1 MSVMESDSCAMVY
14 RALRI
19 MSLTQFHILEMFHS
33 VPGSRPLGLIS
44 VALKTKL
51 PAQAS
56 SCTFYS
62 FCLYPFLLFA
72 WVTLSIGNQL
82 NFYCQKP
89 LSSLCLW
96 RHLLLVTSSDLQ
108 ETSSSLLPSCVLD
121 CTWPCLHPN
130 HMHTDL
136 PSFL

>member
-1 MSVMESDSCAMVY
+1 MESDSCAMVY
-14 RALRI
+14 RALRM

-33 VPGSRPLGLIS
+33 VPGSRPLGLMS

-56 SCTFYS
+56 SCIFYS

-89 LSSLCLW
+89 LSSLCF
-96 RHLLLVTSSDLQ
+96 LLLFLFLESYLSTSSYHNL
-108 ETSSSLLPSCVLD
+108 
-121 CTWPCLHPN
+121 
-130 HMHTDL
+130 
-136 PSFL
+136 